1 MLAFMNRKR
10 FAGIVLMLLAVVLII
25 GGCSK
30 NDGKETKNEPGT
42 AAATDGQPSDK
53 PSDKPKERGKMSVVV
68 QDRGAV
74 ASSEGSYEDNRW
86 TKWIL
91 ENGPVDA
98 TFVPVLRS
106 ESKKLLNVMF
116 ASGSAPDIINETNV
130 PFRNNLYEQKQ
141 LLPLDDLL
149 QYMPNYQKLID
160 QYPALKQVGTKS
172 DGKLY
177 EIGRLSEANPIH
189 VMFIRTDWLEKLNLQ
204 VPKTTE
210 QLLQVADAFANKDP
224 DGNNKKDTY
233 GINISYYSDGAIN
246 EMFGIQQEHSWGLQ
260 DGKIVRQWDK
270 ELAALTFKKQL
281 YDRNI
286 IDKDFIS
293 DKDGTKAKQDFLNG
307 KLGIYV
313 NFSMNWFEFT
323 TKDLVTL
330 QTNDPTAVVAPLEYP
345 ESPFGQFMG
354 AIDNPVQMTTAF
366 NANTKDPVAAAEYV
380 NFILE
385 PSTSQ
390 LLMKGEEGVHW
401 QKGENG
407 CPVYPDAKK
416 FQTEASYA
424 AGYGLFLSRALD
436 PCNFVQNS
444 FDVSDPVQKAGRDMY
459 LEARKLYLDPSK
471 QYPGVTLG
479 DHLPGLPGDLDVIR
493 TNMLKETNDLYV
505 KAIVGGAKNTPEKA
519 ISDIQAAWDKA
530 GGQKIVDFMNNWY
543 ANDRDKAFL
552 VEDLWNIV
560 KEQEELLK
568 P

>member
-1 MLAFMNRKR
+1 
-10 FAGIVLMLLAVVLII
+10 MLLLLAIALVVIA
-25 GGCSK
+25 GCSSNGNK
-30 NDGKETKNEPGT
+30 NNNEKPAAPTDG
-42 AAATDGQPSDK
+42 AAATAEPEK
-53 PSDKPKERGKMSVVV
+53 RGKTSLVV

-149 QYMPNYQKLID
+149 QYMPNYQKLLD
-160 QYPALKQVGTKS
+160 EYPALRQVGTKS

-177 EIGRLSEANPIH
+177 EIGRLSEANPLH
-189 VMFIRTDWLEKLNLQ
+189 VFFIRTDWLEKLNLSM
-204 VPKTTE
+204 PTTTE
-210 QLLQVADAFANKDP
+210 ELIEVANAFANNDP

-246 EMFGIQQEHSWGLQ
+246 EMFGIQQETSWGLK
-260 DGKIVRQWDK
+260 DGKVVRLWENEQ
-270 ELAALTFKKQL
+270 AAVAFKKEL

-286 IDKDFIS
+286 IDKDYIS

-313 NFSMNWFEFT
+313 NYSMNWFEFT

-330 QTNDPTAVVAPLEYP
+330 QKNDPTAVIAPLEYP
-345 ESPFGQFMG
+345 TSPFGQFVG
-354 AIDNPVQMTTAF
+354 AIDNPVQMTTVF
-366 NANTKDPVAAAEYV
+366 NANTKDPKAAAQYV

-385 PSTSQ
+385 PETTQ
-390 LLMKGEEGVHW
+390 MLLKGEEGVHW
-401 QKGENG
+401 VADANG
-407 CPVYPDAKK
+407 CATYPDAEK

-424 AGYGLFLSRALD
+424 GGYGLFLSRGLD
-436 PCNFVQNS
+436 KCNFVVNT
-444 FDVSDPVQKAGRDMY
+444 FDTSDPIQKAGKDMY
-459 LEARKLYLDPSK
+459 LQARDLYLDSSK
-471 QYPGVTLG
+471 LYPGITLG
-479 DHLPGLPGDLDVIR
+479 DHIPGLPSDLDVIR
-493 TNMLKETNDLYV
+493 TNVLKEITDLYV
-505 KAIVGGAKNTPEKA
+505 KAIVSGKSYSAEDAVKA
-519 ISDIQAAWDKA
+519 AQASWDKA

-543 ANDRDKAFL
+543 ANDQDKAFL
-552 VEDLWNIV
+552 TDDLWAIV
-560 KEQEELLK
+560 EQQKELAK
-568 P
+568 